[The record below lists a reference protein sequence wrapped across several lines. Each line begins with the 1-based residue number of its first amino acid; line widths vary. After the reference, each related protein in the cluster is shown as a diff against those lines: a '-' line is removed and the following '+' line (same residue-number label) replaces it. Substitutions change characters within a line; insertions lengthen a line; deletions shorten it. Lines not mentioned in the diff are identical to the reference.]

1 MIIKSIENLS
11 SVFIFFPEDSE
22 IVNEV
27 FEIDS
32 CEVWMEKWENNPVRV
47 TGAGVYKA
55 LNSVL
60 F

>member
-1 MIIKSIENLS
+1 MNLS